1 MRPHTRLSA
10 TAKALTDKITE
21 MSHRYFPHTQADID
35 AMLERCGVSSTEQL
49 YDDVPQELRLKKK
62 YDLPK
67 ALTEKEVR
75 DYFNKLGA
83 KNTQLTCFAGGG
95 FYHRYTPSVI
105 PAILSRSEFLT
116 SYTPYQPE
124 ISQGTLQYIFE
135 YQSMMTEL
143 TGLDVSNA
151 SMYDGATATAEAM
164 MMSIAA
170 TRKRDTV
177 LVSSTLNPKVME
189 VVKTYARYHNVNILA
204 IEAAGGVTSLE
215 DMKGKLEGGKVAGVI
230 LPQPNYLGIIEDFN
244 GFSDAIHEAGAL
256 MIMNCVASDLAVL
269 KTPAEWGADIAAGDA
284 QSLGMP
290 LSFGGP
296 YLGFLCCT
304 KALIRKMPGRI
315 VGATEDVNGNRTFV
329 LTLQAREQHIRRDK
343 ATSNICSNQG
353 LMALHTAVYLSLLGT
368 GGLREVCEI
377 SANGA
382 HYLAEKLEATGKM
395 TLIYPDKPYLNEF
408 AMKCDFK
415 VDDLLRVCIE
425 NEILAGIKL
434 SDNEILIAVTEMQTR
449 EEIDR
454 LIEIVSNTKFPQL

>member
-1 MRPHTRLSA
+1 MA
-10 TAKALTDKITE
+10 
-21 MSHRYFPHTQADID
+21 HRYFPHTQADID
-35 AMLERCGVSSTEQL
+35 AMLERCGVASPEQL
-49 YDDVPQELRLKKK
+49 YDDVPQELRLKNG
-62 YDLPK
+62 YALPS

-75 DYFNKLGA
+75 DYFNSLGA
-83 KNTQLTCFAGGG
+83 KNTPLTCFAGGG

-164 MMSIAA
+164 MMSVAA

-177 LVSSTLNPKVME
+177 LVSSTLNPKVLD
-189 VVKTYARYHNVNILA
+189 VVKTYARYHRINLKM
-204 IEAAGGVTSLE
+204 IESEGGVTSL
-215 DMKGKLEGGKVAGVI
+215 DDLKAKLSESKVAGVI
-230 LPQPNYLGIIEDFN
+230 LPQPNYFGIIEDLT
-244 GFSDAIHEAGAL
+244 GFADTIHEAGAL
-256 MIMNCVASDLAVL
+256 MIMNCVAADLAVL
-269 KTPAEWGADIAAGDA
+269 RTPGEWGADIAAGDA

-290 LSFGGP
+290 LAYGGP

-315 VGATEDVNGNRTFV
+315 VGATEDINGNRTFV

-353 LMALHTAVYLSLLGT
+353 LMALHTAVYLSLLGPK
-368 GGLREVCEI
+368 GLRDVCTA
-377 SANGA
+377 SADGA
-382 HYLAEKLEATGKM
+382 HYLADRLQATGKM
-395 TLIYPDKPYLNEF
+395 QLKYPDKPFLNEF
-408 AMKCDFK
+408 LMVCRFN
-415 VDDLLRVCIE
+415 VEELLRVCIE
-425 NEILAGIKL
+425 NEILAGIKV
-434 SDNEILIAVTEMQTR
+434 SDNEILIAVTEMQSR
-449 EEIDR
+449 KDIDR
-454 LIEIVSNTKFPQL
+454 LIDIVSTTNFPQL